1 MKKLFTIVTA
11 FMGFIHA
18 NAQAILNELYT
29 IPGNSRNEFFEFYNN
44 SITPA
49 SMDNYTMVTY
59 FEEGSTK
66 GFYVLDMP
74 NLTVAAQGY
83 FVGSSD
89 VPFDYQGISNS
100 TNSQF
105 SWNDLAFLAAH
116 NGYLKKWVVGT
127 SVSAAVDG
135 NASYDLAT
143 IPTDFNDFFN
153 KIVGTGATYNV
164 FVYNNGQL
172 QSVFLG
178 GTGGNTFL
186 PTYITTLPSLN
197 VDMSGSS
204 PDFSINFSG
213 YGGIHPEYV
222 TQDVGTDNGYIRT
235 SDGYCGVWVK
245 SDNGTSH
252 SPDATNGN
260 TGTDPTIISVMSAVV
275 RGNAVTGSTVN
286 YDIVSAPV
294 TSFPITL
301 HIYVDNGTVPGQ
313 LDPGDTFIENKVEN
327 ILSDGPFTST
337 FQPYT
342 ANIIIQTTTNAGCI
356 NKLMAIP
363 NVGVLPIKLVSF
375 QVTKSVQGNILSWQ
389 VEENEEGQLFEIER
403 SADGTTFSKI
413 NFVKTTLKTGTE
425 SYSFTDANPP
435 AIAHYRLKIIDKANK
450 SSYSSTVKVENNTQG
465 SSPIA
470 LFQNPVESYLRFN
483 YSAPASTMSTVSVY
497 NQSGRKVYS
506 QQIALNQGK
515 NDITIAADGRFY
527 TGAYIVEVS
536 SRFENC
542 RAKFI
547 KR

>member
-1 MKKLFTIVTA
+1 MKQLFTIVTA
-11 FMGFIHA
+11 VVGFISA
-18 NAQAILNELYT
+18 SAQAILNEVYT

-44 SITPA
+44 SITPT
-49 SMDNYTMVTY
+49 SMDNYTIVTY

-66 GFYVLDMP
+66 GFYVLDLPDLM
-74 NLTVAAQGY
+74 VAAQGY
-83 FVGSSD
+83 FVGSSA
-89 VPFDYQGISNS
+89 VPFNYQGVNNS
-100 TNSQF
+100 TSSQF

-116 NGYLKKWVVGT
+116 NGYLEKWVQGT
-127 SVSAAVDG
+127 SVPAATDG
-135 NASYDLAT
+135 NANYDLAT
-143 IPTDFNDFFN
+143 IPANFNDFFN
-153 KIVGTGATYNV
+153 KVGGTGATYNV

-186 PTYITTLPSLN
+186 PAYITTLPSLN

-204 PDFSINFSG
+204 PDFTINFPG

-235 SDGYCGVWVK
+235 ADGYCGVWVK
-245 SDNGTSH
+245 SDNGISH

-260 TGTDPTIISVMSAVV
+260 TGTDPAIISVMSAIV
-275 RGNAVTGSTVN
+275 RGNAVTGSVVN

-294 TSFPITL
+294 SSFPVTL
-301 HIYVDNGTVPGQ
+301 HVYVDNGTVPGQ

-327 ILSDGPFTST
+327 LLSDGPFTTT

-342 ANIIIQTTTNAGCI
+342 ANIIIQTTTSAGCI

-375 QVTKSVQGNILSWQ
+375 QGAKSLQGNLLNWQ
-389 VEENEEGQLFEIER
+389 VEENEEGQAFEIER
-403 SADGTTFSKI
+403 STDGSSFSKI
-413 NFVKTTLKTGTE
+413 SFVKTTLKNGTE

-435 AIAHYRLKIIDKANK
+435 AVAHYRLKIIDKTNK
-450 SSYSSTVKVENNTQG
+450 GSYSNTVKVENNRQG
-465 SSPIA
+465 SSPIV
-470 LFQNPVESYLRFN
+470 LFQNPVESYLHFS
-483 YSAPASTMSTVSVY
+483 YSASARAMATVAVY

-515 NDITIAADGRFY
+515 NDIAIAADGRFY

-536 SRFENC
+536 SRLENC